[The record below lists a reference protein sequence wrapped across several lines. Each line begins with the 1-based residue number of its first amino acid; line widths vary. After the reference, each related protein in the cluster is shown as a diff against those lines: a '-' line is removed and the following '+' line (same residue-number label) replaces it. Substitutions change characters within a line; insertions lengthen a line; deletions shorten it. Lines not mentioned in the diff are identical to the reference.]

1 MFNLFKFYFL
11 LIACLD
17 ITNTVKIFYVITWT
31 SDNIQHV
38 VEDISVNYCNP
49 LSGYCVIFSSM
60 VNTIVRW
67 YQLSFQTPVQS
78 DVIFYCWE
86 FLSLGWTIWWQ
97 DFFFPDV
104 TLISI
109 IIAIYIYTVSL
120 LFALFCTYKYS
131 LLFIYPIMSRWCLLM
146 LFMINWCYQ

>member
-1 MFNLFKFYFL
+1 MFY
-11 LIACLD
+11 
-17 ITNTVKIFYVITWT
+17 TWT
-31 SDNIQHV
+31 SDKIQHV

-146 LFMINWCYQ
+146 VFMINWCYQ

>member
-31 SDNIQHV
+31 SDKIQHV
-38 VEDISVNYCNP
+38 VEDISV
-49 LSGYCVIFSSM
+49 I
-60 VNTIVRW
+60 TIVIH
-67 YQLSFQTPVQS
+67 YQDIVWFSQVWWILLWGDISYLFKHLFSQMLFFIVEN
-78 DVIFYCWE
+78 FYLWDE
-86 FLSLGWTIWWQ
+86 LYGGRI
-97 DFFFPDV
+97 FFPDV

-146 LFMINWCYQ
+146 VFMINWCYQ